1 MTKLD
6 RYPTLFEMCKKTF
19 PTGGLC
25 FSDMSLSDLDAYAL
39 AIMEDMG
46 GDSAKEAKRIK
57 SITNSEDYEKASD
70 DAISSVSLILD
81 DFQRWYNDWA
91 ELERERYVNMDYSF
105 SCPLQAMYDAGHKPS
120 DF

>member
-1 MTKLD
+1 MKKLD

-57 SITNSEDYEKASD
+57 SITDWQEYEKASD

-81 DFQRWYNDWA
+81 EFQRWYNDWA

-105 SCPLQAMYDAGHKPS
+105 VSPLQEMLVVGHKPS